1 MHDLSGQSR
10 MIPVQTAALL
20 ASIGFL
26 VLAAFQ
32 LALALGVPWG
42 KAAWGG
48 KSSVLP
54 SNLRVASGVSMV
66 VWLFAALVVLDR
78 AGTPV
83 ADLPDVLS
91 APLTWLLVPLL
102 VVGALMNIASS
113 SPYERFGWAPT
124 ALLMALLTLVVA
136 LG

>member
-1 MHDLSGQSR
+1 

-20 ASIGFL
+20 ATVGFV

-32 LALALGVPWG
+32 LALAVGVPWG

-48 KSSVLP
+48 KTSVLP
-54 SNLRVASGVSMV
+54 SNLRVASGVSVV

-78 AGTPV
+78 ASTPV
-83 ADLPDVLS
+83 VDLPDVLS
-91 APLTWLLVPLL
+91 AALTWVLVPVL
-102 VVGALMNIASS
+102 VLGGLMNFLSS
-113 SPYERFGWAPT
+113 SPYERFGWAPV
-124 ALLMALLTLVVA
+124 ALAMALLTLVVA